1 MEKLIGQQ
9 LIIGLSGESLT
20 DEEAGFIVKNNISG
34 VILFDR
40 NLKSVEQIYQLINEV
55 QGLRHKMIKPLPLFV
70 SVDMEGGRVHRLK
83 SPFTF
88 WPPVK
93 NLGEIGSS
101 SVAFQ
106 FAHRMGQELKA
117 VGFNLNYAPCVDILT
132 NQENEVIGD
141 RSLSSESGVVSK
153 LAGALVRGYVKSG
166 VLCCVKHFP
175 GHGAT
180 SVDSHHR
187 LPVDQRSLKDIES
200 DGDISPY
207 KKAFQ
212 SRVDLLM
219 TAHIHYPNIDP
230 RFPVT
235 LSPFFIKE
243 FLRGV
248 LGFRGLV
255 ITDDLN
261 MKAVSEN
268 FDQDETPVLA
278 LKAGANILLYC
289 DEFSAPVR
297 AVENLKKAVKDGLI
311 ETNLIRKN
319 LEMIQHLKM
328 TKLKKFENPLSLG
341 EAKKIIGNEDHRKF
355 ARAVVEHNVKKYI
368 P

>member
-9 LIIGLSGESLT
+9 LIVGLSGESLT
-20 DEEAGFIVKNNISG
+20 DGEARFIVENNIGG
-34 VILFDR
+34 VILFER
-40 NLKSVEQIYQLINEV
+40 NLKSIEQIYQLIDEI
-55 QGLRHKMIKPLPLFV
+55 QGLRHRMIKPFPLFI
-70 SVDMEGGRVHRLK
+70 SIDMEGGRVHRLK

-88 WPPVK
+88 WPPLK
-93 NLGEIGSS
+93 NLGEIGSPS
-101 SVAFQ
+101 MAFQ
-106 FAHRMGQELKA
+106 FAHKMGQELKA
-117 VGFNLNYAPCVDILT
+117 IGFNLNYAPCVDVLT
-132 NQENEVIGD
+132 NPENKVIGD
-141 RSLSSESGVVSK
+141 RSLASEPGVVSK
-153 LAGALVRGYVKSG
+153 LATALVRGYIKSE

-180 SVDSHHR
+180 PVDSHHQ
-187 LPVDQRSLKDIES
+187 LPVDQRSLKDIEN
-200 DGDISPY
+200 DGDIAPY

-235 LSPFFIKE
+235 LSPFFIKK
-243 FLRGV
+243 FLRQA

-268 FDQDETPVLA
+268 FDQNEIPILA

-289 DEFSAPVR
+289 NEFSASVR

-311 ETNLIRKN
+311 GEDLIRKN
-319 LEMIQHLKM
+319 LEMIQNLKM
-328 TKLKKFENPLSLG
+328 AKLKKLENPLSLE
-341 EAKKIIGNEDHRKF
+341 EAKKIIGNENHREF
-355 ARAVVEHNVKKYI
+355 ARAVAEHNFD
-368 P
+368 